1 MEELLP
7 SSCEWIDDET
17 GQICGQTPASYQG
30 LLFVPNR
37 ASIISIR
44 YVCEEHALKY
54 GPPAGEWIAVLTWQ
68 TPVSKCRVRCSL
80 IGSC

>member
-7 SSCEWIDDET
+7 SSCEWIDDES

-44 YVCEEHALKY
+44 YVCEEHALEY
-54 GPPAGEWIAVLTWQ
+54 GPSSW
-68 TPVSKCRVRCSL
+68 RVDSRSDL
-80 IGSC
+80 ADAEAEGGSS

>member
-17 GQICGQTPASYQG
+17 GQICGKIPASYQG

-37 ASIISIR
+37 TAIISIR
-44 YVCEEHALKY
+44 YICEEHAKQY
-54 GPPAGEWIAVLTWQ
+54 GPASWRVDSRTDLADTGEEG
-68 TPVSKCRVRCSL
+68 VS
-80 IGSC
+80 GQ

>member
-1 MEELLP
+1 MEKLLP

-44 YVCEEHALKY
+44 YVCEEHALEY
-54 GPPAGEWIAVLTWQ
+54 GPSSWRVDRRTDLADAGEEE
-68 TPVSKCRVRCSL
+68 SS
-80 IGSC
+80 S

>member
-7 SSCEWIDDET
+7 SSCEWIDDES

-37 ASIISIR
+37 ASILSIR

-54 GPPAGEWIAVLTWQ
+54 GPSSWRVDSRSELADAGEDGGF
-68 TPVSKCRVRCSL
+68 S
-80 IGSC
+80 

>member
-7 SSCEWIDDET
+7 SSCEWIDDDT

-54 GPPAGEWIAVLTWQ
+54 GPASWRVDSRTDVADAWDEGGS
-68 TPVSKCRVRCSL
+68 SK
-80 IGSC
+80 

>member
-17 GQICGQTPASYQG
+17 GQICGQTPASHQG

-54 GPPAGEWIAVLTWQ
+54 GPSSWRVDSRTDLADAGEEA
-68 TPVSKCRVRCSL
+68 SS
-80 IGSC
+80 S

>member
-17 GQICGQTPASYQG
+17 GLICGQTPASYQG

-37 ASIISIR
+37 DLIISIR
-44 YVCEEHALKY
+44 YVCAEHALEY
-54 GPPAGEWIAVLTWQ
+54 GPASWRVDSRSDLADTGEEGG
-68 TPVSKCRVRCSL
+68 PS
-80 IGSC
+80 

>member
-17 GQICGQTPASYQG
+17 GKICGQAPASYQG
-30 LLFVPNR
+30 VLFVPNR
-37 ASIISIR
+37 ASILSIR

-54 GPPAGEWIAVLTWQ
+54 GPSSWRVDSRTDLADAGEE
-68 TPVSKCRVRCSL
+68 
-80 IGSC
+80 GSYS

>member
-44 YVCEEHALKY
+44 YVCEEHALEY
-54 GPPAGEWIAVLTWQ
+54 GPGSW
-68 TPVSKCRVRCSL
+68 RVDSRSDWADAEEEG
-80 IGSC
+80 GSS

>member
-54 GPPAGEWIAVLTWQ
+54 GPSSWRVDSRTDLADTGEDA
-68 TPVSKCRVRCSL
+68 SS
-80 IGSC
+80 S